1 MNTWKFALIAAGI
14 SGMTLGM
21 SAQKVIPDLPRETIQ
36 REKIET
42 FRIAY
47 YTERLNLTPE
57 EAQKFWPVYNAYK
70 KNMDQKI
77 RKERPHHAEMPDY
90 AALSDNDAAVLVD
103 AEIRQVQEISTLTQK
118 FYTDLKQILAPQK
131 ILLFIEADRSFK
143 RVLLK
148 KLEDYRSHEKR

>member
-1 MNTWKFALIAAGI
+1 
-14 SGMTLGM
+14 
-21 SAQKVIPDLPRETIQ
+21 
-36 REKIET
+36 
-42 FRIAY
+42 
-47 YTERLNLTPE
+47 
-57 EAQKFWPVYNAYK
+57 
-70 KNMDQKI
+70 
-77 RKERPHHAEMPDY
+77 MPDY

-131 ILLFIEADRSFK
+131 ILLFIEADSSFK